1 MDLQKFQR
9 LHFIGIGGMGMR
21 ALAEILIEKGMKI
34 SGSDVHNSDYLQ
46 FMKKQGADI
55 FIGHEASHVDGAD
68 GIVISSAIHSDNPEL
83 SAARK
88 KGIPVY
94 HRSDVL
100 AAMFQWGKGIAVAG
114 AHGKSTTS
122 AMIGKIFR
130 AAGVDPTIVLG
141 GAVDYL
147 HGNSCLGSGE
157 YVIAEA
163 DESDGSFLKFKSSVA
178 VVTNIED
185 DHLDHYGT
193 VENIKKAF
201 VEFISHISDPTGAA
215 IVCID
220 SQGVREVLPDLNR
233 KVLTY
238 GMSEEAE
245 YRAVNKHYDKNHMI
259 FDVQHKGKLLGS
271 LKLQI
276 PGTHNVRDALAAAV
290 TGLYCGIPFRS
301 IAKSLSEFIG
311 VKRRFETKAYI
322 NDIWILDDYAHH
334 PTEIEATLRAA
345 KEIGGHRVICAFQPH
360 RYSRTQLLQD
370 EFASAFDSAD
380 KLYFTDIYAA
390 GENPIAGVDG
400 HLLPEKVRQHAP
412 GKEVQYIDNLNGLA
426 EQLYQE
432 ARPGD
437 MIFTMGAGTIYQAG
451 EQLIRLIQD
460 KGLANDNK
468 E

>member
-1 MDLQKFQR
+1 MNLQKFHR

-34 SGSDVHNSDYLQ
+34 SGSDMKESDYLQ
-46 FMKKQGADI
+46 FMRKQGADI
-55 FIGHEASHVDGAD
+55 FIGHEAAHVDGAD
-68 GIVISSAIHSDNPEL
+68 GVVISSAIGESNPEL
-83 SAARK
+83 AAARK

-100 AAMFQWGKGIAVAG
+100 AAMFHWGRGIAVAG

-130 AAGVDPTIVLG
+130 DAGTDPTIILG

-163 DESDGSFLKFKSSVA
+163 DESDGSFLKFESSVA

-201 VEFISHISDPTGAA
+201 AEFISHITDPAGAA
-215 IVCID
+215 IVCTD
-220 SQGVREVLPDLNR
+220 SQGVRDILPR
-233 KVLTY
+233 ISGKVITY
-238 GMSEEAE
+238 GTGSEAE
-245 YRAVNKHYDKNHMI
+245 YRAVNKRYDRNHMV
-259 FDVQHKGKLLGS
+259 FDVCRGEKMLGS
-271 LKLQI
+271 LRLQI
-276 PGTHNVRDALAAAV
+276 PGEHNVRDALAAAV
-290 TGLYCGIPFRS
+290 TGLYFGLPFNT
-301 IAKSLSEFIG
+301 IARALAGFTG

-322 NDIWILDDYAHH
+322 NDVWILDDYAHH
-334 PTEIEATLRAA
+334 PTEIAATLSAA

-360 RYSRTQLLQD
+360 RYSRTKLLQD
-370 EFASAFDSAD
+370 EFAAAFDCAD
-380 KLYFTDIYAA
+380 KLYFTDIYSA
-390 GENPIAGVDG
+390 GEAPIEGITG
-400 HLLPEKVRQHAP
+400 RLLPEKVLSHDAQ
-412 GKEVQYIDNLNGLA
+412 KDVQYIERLEDLP
-426 EQLYQE
+426 EVLYRE

-451 EQLIRLIQD
+451 ERLIRMIQE
-460 KGLANDNK
+460 KGLADGH
-468 E
+468 EG